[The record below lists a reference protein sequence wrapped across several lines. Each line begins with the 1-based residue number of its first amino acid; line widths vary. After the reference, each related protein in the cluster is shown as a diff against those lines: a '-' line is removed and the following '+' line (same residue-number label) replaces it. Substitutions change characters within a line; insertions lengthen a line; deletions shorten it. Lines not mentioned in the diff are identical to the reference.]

1 MVFWATWCPPCKVE
15 LSRINSMISNG
26 KIRPDQVLAV
36 SIGESPDVVSTF
48 VREQKYTF
56 EIAVDETGLSRTFYR
71 IDATPTVLLIDSDT
85 KIHWATMGISPTLE
99 YRIGSFLSQ

>member
-1 MVFWATWCPPCKVE
+1 M
-15 LSRINSMISNG
+15 LSR
-26 KIRPDQVLAV
+26 LACPLGAR
-36 SIGESPDVVSTF
+36 SGRLIPGEL
-48 VREQKYTF
+48 EQGV
-56 EIAVDETGLSRTFYR
+56 ERIAVDETGLSRTFYR